1 MDKAKIPNILTIAR
15 IVLIPVLILSFYVP
29 WKITNLIV
37 AFWFM
42 LASITDFFDG
52 YLARLYKVQSKF
64 GQCFDP
70 IADKLIVIVA
80 LVMIISCNDNI
91 FILIPSLIIMCREIL
106 VSGLREFLGSL
117 NVGMPV
123 TKLAKYKTA
132 FQMFAITG
140 LLLASKDST
149 YTYEIKFYAYSL
161 KETGTDAICR
171 LCAWEGA
178 AEEKANMLRFGEN
191 GYEGNSLQLVS
202 PAGNIVSNTLFEP
215 GRWYMLSLVY
225 DGSTMTMYV
234 DGEPEERKGTGDGS
248 TVFQRFE
255 MGMSWQGY
263 PAMQLFSGRIAEMR
277 LWDRAL
283 SVTEMKEG
291 VCNVP
296 ADSEGLRA
304 YWKFNEGEGHIFHD
318 ATGNGYDMDWSD
330 TYRDAGSGSLSP
342 FDKGAI
348 AEGQW
353 TSADDPI
360 NVCRN

>member
-91 FILIPSLIIMCREIL
+91 FILIPSLIIMSREIL

-149 YTYEIKFYAYSL
+149 YTYETIMDYFEFEPFLRIFFDGFIENISIFLLNIAAILSIITGFQYLRISL
-161 KETGTDAICR
+161 KYF
-171 LCAWEGA
+171 
-178 AEEKANMLRFGEN
+178 K
-191 GYEGNSLQLVS
+191 Q
-202 PAGNIVSNTLFEP
+202 
-215 GRWYMLSLVY
+215 
-225 DGSTMTMYV
+225 
-234 DGEPEERKGTGDGS
+234 
-248 TVFQRFE
+248 
-255 MGMSWQGY
+255 
-263 PAMQLFSGRIAEMR
+263 
-277 LWDRAL
+277 
-283 SVTEMKEG
+283 
-291 VCNVP
+291 
-296 ADSEGLRA
+296 
-304 YWKFNEGEGHIFHD
+304 
-318 ATGNGYDMDWSD
+318 
-330 TYRDAGSGSLSP
+330 
-342 FDKGAI
+342 
-348 AEGQW
+348 
-353 TSADDPI
+353 
-360 NVCRN
+360 